1 MKNVLF
7 VSLGCD
13 KNLVDSEKMLGLLN
27 EAGYRVAQEESEA
40 DAIVVNTCCFIH
52 DAKEESV
59 ETILEMAEWKKKGRL
74 KALIVTGCMA
84 QRYQDEI
91 QQEIPEVDVVIGT
104 TGYTEIVPILDEILA
119 EAEASQKEAAVE
131 EPKEKSFV
139 NCCPSIDLLP
149 ASLADKRVVTTGGYT
164 AYLKI
169 AEGCNK
175 RCTYCIIPYIRGHY
189 RSFPMEDLLEEAR
202 KLAEGGVK
210 ELILIAQ
217 ETTVYGMDCY
227 GRKALPELLTKL
239 CEIEGIEWIRILY
252 CYPEEITDELIAVMK
267 KEKKICH
274 YLDIPIQHS
283 EDTILKRM
291 GRRTN
296 RAELVSLVEKL
307 RKEIPDIVLR
317 TTLITG
323 FPGETEEEF
332 KNMVDFVDSMEFDRL
347 GVFPYSAEEG
357 TKAAEMDGQITE
369 EVKESRRD
377 EIMALQQEIS
387 ADKAASRIDD
397 EMSVLIEGYLY
408 EDDIY
413 IGRTYMDAPK
423 VDGNVFVRAEEELIS
438 GDIVPVRITGAN
450 EYDLMGDVIY
460 ADEFTE

>member
-40 DAIVVNTCCFIH
+40 DAIVVNTCFFIY

-91 QQEIPEVDVVIGT
+91 QQEIPEVDAVIGT

-413 IGRTYMDAPK
+413 IGRTYMDAPR

>member
-1 MKNVLF
+1 MPTVAF
-7 VSLGCD
+7 HTLGCKVNHYETEAVWELF
-13 KNLVDSEKMLGLLN
+13 KNEGYEKVDFKE
-27 EAGYRVAQEESEA
+27 VA
-40 DAIVVNTCCFIH
+40 DVYIINTCTVTNTGDKKSRQVIRRAIRRNPEAVMCVMGCY
-52 DAKEESV
+52 AQTKPKE
-59 ETILEMAEWKKKGRL
+59 IMDIDG
-74 KALIVTGCMA
+74 
-84 QRYQDEI
+84 
-91 QQEIPEVDVVIGT
+91 VDIVIGT
-104 TGYTEIVPILDEILA
+104 HGRDQIPALVQKYREERQPI
-119 EAEASQKEAAVE
+119 SQIQNVFKVDGFETL
-131 EPKEKSFV
+131 
-139 NCCPSIDLLP
+139 N
-149 ASLADKRVVTTGGYT
+149 VTQFSDRTRAT
-164 AYLKI
+164 LKI
-169 AEGCNK
+169 QDGCNNF
-175 RCTYCIIPYIRGHY
+175 CTYCIIPYIRGHY

-413 IGRTYMDAPK
+413 IGRTYMDAPR